1 MVRCRRVMSWG
12 ELDASTRRLNAAYSS
27 AIEGRRATRTYF
39 LIEKFSDDFNSFL
52 TVWLDCWRFR
62 IGSSNST
69 SSLSSIPPTKSTC
82 TLSYDIVLV
91 TSISILSVKGFHAFV
106 EMAVNG
112 IVLQLALL
120 PLTTSNDNVNAK
132 GKVHDIGSHRLV
144 QSEWCILGG
153 STPTGST
160 IWSPNVYRH

>member
-1 MVRCRRVMSWG
+1 MRG
-12 ELDASTRRLNAAYSS
+12 TRRLNAAYSS

-62 IGSSNST
+62 IGSSNPT

-132 GKVHDIGSHRLV
+132 KEKFTTLVHIDWCRVSDAYWVVAHRLV
-144 QSEWCILGG
+144 AHNMITKCLPSLR
-153 STPTGST
+153 T
-160 IWSPNVYRH
+160 H

>member
-12 ELDASTRRLNAAYSS
+12 ELDASTKRLNAAYSS

-62 IGSSNST
+62 IGSSNPT
-69 SSLSSIPPTKSTC
+69 SSLPSKPP
-82 TLSYDIVLV
+82 YDIVLV
-91 TSISILSVKGFHAFV
+91 TSISTLSVKGFHAFV

-112 IVLQLALL
+112 IVLKLALL